1 MRKIY
6 SGALVSLAAFVA
18 AACGDARIGKL
29 SAGITRDSAL
39 KVINEGAPG
48 DSLARVYKQETY
60 LVDGKLLNI
69 LFYNKDGEKQVTDS
83 ALAANDQTPIVTVN
97 GNVTGWGWAHY
108 DSVAKAN
115 NIKPTAHP

>member
-1 MRKIY
+1 MHASTMRKIY

-48 DSLARVYKQETY
+48 DSLARVYKLSLIHISE
-60 LVDGKLLNI
+60 
-69 LFYNKDGEKQVTDS
+69 
-83 ALAANDQTPIVTVN
+83 
-97 GNVTGWGWAHY
+97 
-108 DSVAKAN
+108 
-115 NIKPTAHP
+115 PTRH